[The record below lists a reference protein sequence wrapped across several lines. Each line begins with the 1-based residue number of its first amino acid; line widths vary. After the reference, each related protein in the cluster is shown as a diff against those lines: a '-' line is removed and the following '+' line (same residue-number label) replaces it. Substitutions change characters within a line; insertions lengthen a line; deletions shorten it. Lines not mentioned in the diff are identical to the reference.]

1 MKTGKLVSLL
11 LVVLSAASIQYFRA
25 GLWEP
30 FQKLKSTSDV
40 YTLPA
45 PPQTVVLSLGYRSAL
60 ADLIYAHVLVS
71 YGLHFQDKRLFS
83 SVGQYLET
91 INELDPKFI
100 TPYLF
105 ADTLLVLQPKAPP
118 IEHYEMARK
127 ILLRGTREFP
137 FHALLWM
144 SAGQYLA
151 YLAPPH
157 LRSEAE
163 KQAWKLEGARL
174 LAHACELQGSD
185 VPPQCIV
192 AAGIL
197 NRSGQHEANIRFLQR
212 FLAVND
218 DPEMRAQAEGYLRE
232 ALKAQGRE
240 LLELH
245 ARQFRDA
252 WRDDLGF
259 VSQDMALVVGP
270 GFDALE
276 CVGRPWPDR
285 AKGKSTCITAW
296 RDLTSTQLS
305 REQGPR

>member
-1 MKTGKLVSLL
+1 MELKPGKLVSVLL
-11 LVVLSAASIQYFRA
+11 LVLSAASIQYFRA
-25 GLWEP
+25 ALWAP

-45 PPQTVVLSLGYRSAL
+45 PAQTVVLSLGYRSAL

-91 INELDPKFI
+91 INELDPKFV

-118 IEHYEMARK
+118 VEHYQMARK

-137 FHALLWM
+137 FHDLLWM

-157 LRSEAE
+157 LKSETE
-163 KQAWKLEGARL
+163 KRAWQLEGARL
-174 LAHACELQGSD
+174 LAHACELQGAD
-185 VPPQCIV
+185 ENIPPQCIV

-197 NRSGQHEANIRFLQR
+197 NRSGQHEANVRFLQR

-240 LLELH
+240 LVELH
-245 ARQFRDA
+245 ARRFHEA
-252 WRDDLGF
+252 WREDLGF
-259 VSQDMALVVGP
+259 ASQDMALVVGP

-285 AKGKSTCITAW
+285 EKGSASCVTAW
-296 RDLTSTQLS
+296 RDLKSNQP
-305 REQGPR
+305 QP